1 MVGGG
6 TLATDPE
13 DPVPE
18 DPVPEDPV
26 PEDPVSEDPV
36 PEDPVS
42 AAASGVVE
50 SVSLSVVVVENP
62 YVPIARF

>member
-1 MVGGG
+1 M
-6 TLATDPE
+6 ATDAEDTLPDDALPE

-18 DPVPEDPV
+18 DPI
-26 PEDPVSEDPV
+26 
-36 PEDPVS
+36 S